1 MSHAPSQFYPLE
13 NGGYFRESET
23 DNFFEYSAHNNFI
36 EDTVYPEFQHRVF
49 VDNEG
54 SWRYAKILKKTAYI
68 IVDINDYGEP
78 VIEKWQIKNHRRYN
92 I

>member
-1 MSHAPSQFYPLE
+1 MSYAPSRFYPLE

-23 DNFFEYSAHNNFI
+23 DNFYEYAAHNNFI
-36 EDTVYPEFQHRVF
+36 EDTVYPDFQCRVF

-54 SWRYAKILKKTAYI
+54 SWRYAKIFKTVAYVV
-68 IVDINDYGEP
+68 VDEDERGEP
-78 VIEKWQIKNHRRYN
+78 VIEKWQIKNHHKYN

>member
-1 MSHAPSQFYPLE
+1 MSYAPSRFYPLE

-23 DNFFEYSAHNNFI
+23 DNFFEYAAHNNFI
-36 EDTVYPEFQHRVF
+36 EDTVYPDFQCRVF

-68 IVDINDYGEP
+68 IVDINDCGEP

>member
-1 MSHAPSQFYPLE
+1 MSYAPSRFYPLE
-13 NGGYFRESET
+13 NGGYFRESKT
-23 DNFFEYSAHNNFI
+23 DNFFEYAAHNNFI

-68 IVDINDYGEP
+68 IVDINDCGEP
-78 VIEKWQIKNHRRYN
+78 VIEKWNIKDHHKYN